1 MFTRKGCKQRLKQIK
16 KHIAQNILLV
26 FWECSLRSML
36 FLDWCHTESKGWKYS
51 SCLFF
56 LVKIALYSLICFKST
71 TCFKILCKSMIMQT
85 AFKINFCELS
95 YSLLSCSGC
104 KWWQVNHFESNV
116 QKIIGGCL
124 YVKVQME
131 LNLETELLCISVV
144 WSKFLQ
150 LEQV

>member
-1 MFTRKGCKQRLKQIK
+1 
-16 KHIAQNILLV
+16 
-26 FWECSLRSML
+26 
-36 FLDWCHTESKGWKYS
+36 
-51 SCLFF
+51 
-56 LVKIALYSLICFKST
+56 
-71 TCFKILCKSMIMQT
+71 
-85 AFKINFCELS
+85 
-95 YSLLSCSGC
+95 
-104 KWWQVNHFESNV
+104 VNHFESNV